1 MCWIIRVCWVG
12 CVYRVRSTNIGLRL
26 QQPYPSKKHLFNL
39 FNPISQVLKDAYE
52 AVNTAQADL
61 GKAERQMK
69 LMKSKIAAAKTAKER
84 EEVEKKYGSLAAA
97 AEGEVANAEAGLE
110 SALEVVKDAS
120 ARLKRAQRVRER
132 EMRFLPLFHSLAEQ
146 KDYTCVP

>member
-1 MCWIIRVCWVG
+1 MCWVIRACWVG
-12 CVYRVRSTNIGLRL
+12 CVCRVLTLDYVYNNLN
-26 QQPYPSKKHLFNL
+26 PSKKHLFNL

>member
-1 MCWIIRVCWVG
+1 MCWVIRVCWVG
-12 CVYRVRSTNIGLRL
+12 CVYRVLTLDYVYNNLN
-26 QQPYPSKKHLFNL
+26 PSKKHLFNL

-120 ARLKRAQRVRER
+120 ARLKRAQRGRER

>member
-1 MCWIIRVCWVG
+1 M
-12 CVYRVRSTNIGLRL
+12 
-26 QQPYPSKKHLFNL
+26 
-39 FNPISQVLKDAYE
+39 LKDAYE

-146 KDYTCVP
+146 KDYTFVP